1 MFLANDLA
9 EGRYEVGGRPVALS
23 DIRVPLFVVG
33 TESDHVAPW
42 RSVYKF
48 NLMMDT
54 DVEFVLTS
62 GGHNAGVVS
71 PPGRPGRHY
80 RMAAKTEPDHYVDP
94 ETWLRQTAPREG
106 SWWPEFVRWL
116 ATRSGEPA
124 APPAMGAPERG
135 LAPLAD
141 APGTYVLRS

>member
-1 MFLANDLA
+1 M
-9 EGRYEVGGRPVALS
+9 
-23 DIRVPLFVVG
+23 
-33 TESDHVAPW
+33 APW

-54 DVEFVLTS
+54 DVTFLLTS

-80 RMAAKTEPDHYVDP
+80 RIATQAEQDHYLDP
-94 ETWLRQTAPREG
+94 EAWLRQTAPSEG
-106 SWWPEFVRWL
+106 SWWPQFAAWL
-116 ATRSGEPA
+116 EARSGEPV
-124 APPAMGAPERG
+124 APPAMGAPGHG

-141 APGTYVLRS
+141 APGTYVLRC